1 MDACVHT
8 AVALDCP
15 TNPIFIVGAP
25 RSGTT
30 WLAKIFDSHPD
41 VLYRHEP
48 DQFLPAPATL
58 HETDLPPLFAA
69 WCRDTSLRTA
79 AKRPFFRKSWQ
90 PQPLHLAR
98 VALAYGMMAAA
109 RLPLPLPQAPRWP
122 VPDLGD
128 TRKARIVIKTVEWCD
143 GIGLAARHLPDSRT
157 VVILRRP
164 GGQVFSVMRGAR
176 QRRFELRQS
185 GDMPLNEQRAMAH
198 AARYGIDR
206 ATFMTL
212 PEAARYAWDWVAFNE
227 AIEQGIAGRPNV
239 RTVLYEDLCERPDE
253 LARELLGFAGLPWN
267 LQTEAFVRESTT
279 ASTEGSY
286 YGVVRDALRAANRWR
301 TEMPLS
307 DQEAVAAVARRSSL
321 ARHWPDLLRE
331 DT

>member
-1 MDACVHT
+1 MDARIQT
-8 AVALDCP
+8 AIALDCP

-48 DQFLPAPATL
+48 DQYLPAPPDL
-58 HETDLPPLFAA
+58 HEADLPGLFAA

-90 PQPLHLAR
+90 PAPLRLTR
-98 VALAYGMMAAA
+98 LALAYGMMAAT
-109 RLPLPLPQAPRWP
+109 RLPLPQPFRWAI
-122 VPDLGD
+122 PDLGD
-128 TRKARIVIKTVEWCD
+128 TSKARPVIKTVEWCD

-164 GGQVFSVMRGAR
+164 RGQVFSVMRGAR

-185 GDMPLNEQRAMAH
+185 GDMPLNETRAMAH
-198 AARYGIDR
+198 AARRGIDP
-206 ATFMTL
+206 ADFMAL

-227 AIEQGIAGRPNV
+227 TIEQGVAGRTNV
-239 RTVLYEDLCERPDE
+239 RTVLYEDLCERPEE
-253 LARELLGFAGLPWN
+253 LARELLDFAGLPWHQ
-267 LQTEAFVRESTT
+267 QTEAFVRESTT
-279 ASTEGSY
+279 ASSDGRY
-286 YGVVRDALRAANRWR
+286 YGVFQNAIRAANRWR
-301 TEMPLS
+301 TDMPIS
-307 DQEAVAAVARRSSL
+307 DQKAVAAVARQSAL

-331 DT
+331 EA